1 MLFFLSG
8 KSTLNRTFCWHF
20 KQCHKICQ
28 KQTSTLLNKPEPVTQ
43 NEKSCIECRKRNK
56 LSFNITNSNLMR
68 QCFTLQSIHTASLIY
83 ILPSTHTLI
92 CVYVHRHNWHWLV
105 SAEHTLACVNFFP
118 VIYWS
123 RELLHAVISNR
134 PLCQTFNR
142 EQLGFCSS
150 LFWTLFWTSLK
161 KKEKKKR

>member
-1 MLFFLSG
+1 MSFFLRG
-8 KSTLNRTFCWHF
+8 KSTLNCTFCWHF

-56 LSFNITNSNLMR
+56 LSFNIINSNLMR

-105 SAEHTLACVNFFP
+105 SAEHTLACVHFFP
-118 VIYWS
+118 CY
-123 RELLHAVISNR
+123 LLKQRTPSCSYFRHAIVPDVQQR
-134 PLCQTFNR
+134 AA
-142 EQLGFCSS
+142 
-150 LFWTLFWTSLK
+150 WV
-161 KKEKKKR
+161 